1 MAEIAFFTSH
11 SLWLKK
17 KSYFRLKFSGCLLY
31 RGKFRPVRI
40 NFSWCELFPESTVA
54 KQWQWFRGT
63 SFLSRLTT
71 LYSFDSIWQI
81 SYVVHDTRFCQYYSL
96 NKFRFQ
102 VFIHTV
108 QPMPDTCF
116 IRYICQNRVS
126 SAKISKLGN
135 LLQVW
140 LTHPRAGCHGRQL
153 RSRQVQ
159 KYIIFVHYCTPQVH
173 DSYRDANIWSTPPQP
188 WITV

>member
-1 MAEIAFFTSH
+1 MVQRYQF
-11 SLWLKK
+11 
-17 KSYFRLKFSGCLLY
+17 
-31 RGKFRPVRI
+31 
-40 NFSWCELFPESTVA
+40 
-54 KQWQWFRGT
+54 
-63 SFLSRLTT
+63 FLSRLTT
-71 LYSFDSIWQI
+71 MYWLNSMWQI
-81 SYVVHDTRFCQYYSL
+81 SDIVHDTRFCQYYSL

-153 RSRQVQ
+153 RSRQVTDILLLEFSFLVHHICPFLYTTGSRQ
-159 KYIIFVHYCTPQVH
+159 LQRCKHLINPPSTLNHCVKRPNVSLPFVLCSLIHRTAQH
-173 DSYRDANIWSTPPQP
+173 QP
-188 WITV
+188 WIYVYSIQTYYQTF